1 MSLDQAGRVIPELDH
16 WDTATRR
23 EEGLGYRMEHLVSK
37 DNVNAVRSRHLA
49 ASAGQ
54 AMHSASGLE
63 AKHQSPDQS

>member
-1 MSLDQAGRVIPELDH
+1 MSLDQDAHVIPELDH

-23 EEGLGYRMEHLVSK
+23 EQVLGYRMEHLVSK

-54 AMHSASGLE
+54 AMHSASRIGC
-63 AKHQSPDQS
+63 